1 MYAHVFLVSVHG
13 KRKPV
18 SKKSTHKSKAKSLA
32 HYKPFKRRKL
42 ETIARTTAIALPG
55 FSEEIKSEDTSESRD
70 TQTSLQASRV
80 GASSWRLVTQ
90 SKNRQLNLQV
100 KDVESVSLPRLTLR
114 RSGDGTGK
122 WMSMDGASGQ
132 QDSNTRIQAT
142 STSSSDEVDNI
153 SKIDPP
159 STHYSDQP
167 DNTSKSEATSAP
179 SVVGKS
185 SDCSSGDESNA
196 SSNKSTRSIDSKH
209 VVPIFDKLRSI
220 SPNGSMGSPQQ
231 PLQSPEDKTEALI
244 EKSQMETSESQ
255 AEKAESQ
262 MENLEIQV
270 KSEEELE
277 NVETLD
283 IASDKQSIGS
293 SKDRKS
299 VRKESLVIGTAN
311 VDVLNQS
318 SEQCVDTGSPKSKQN
333 RKSKVPKR
341 SAVYTDGKIQG
352 YVVKKSPAVKPIL
365 KEMEK
370 LCSTSASKDQN
381 NNGFQEKPRT
391 TVKVI
396 DEGHVSANVH
406 SQIVQGSLE
415 GGKGHSDVAI
425 SHEVSAPHEGMES
438 HNVTVSPAIT
448 ALHDVEPVTS
458 HDTTD
463 LSATTGMKSP
473 SQLGQDGGQVTE
485 DKKEGLRLP
494 VQPVGYIG
502 TSQSDRNT
510 HVITQDPKDF
520 YTIGQNVI
528 HIVPEKEPIEIKQE
542 VELITGVPMDQER
555 TGDTES
561 IDQSERPGYQS
572 PYEDAYLEHVT
583 SVSQQV
589 RA

>member
-1 MYAHVFLVSVHG
+1 M
-13 KRKPV
+13 

-32 HYKPFKRRKL
+32 HYKPFKRRKV
-42 ETIARTTAIALPG
+42 ETIARTTAIAVPG
-55 FSEEIKSEDTSESRD
+55 FSEEIKSEDTSESRYL
-70 TQTSLQASRV
+70 QTSLQPSRI
-80 GASSWRLVTQ
+80 GASSWKLVTQ

-122 WMSMDGASGQ
+122 WMSMDNASGQ
-132 QDSNTRIQAT
+132 QDSNIRNE
-142 STSSSDEVDNI
+142 STSSSSVPSDNI

-159 STHYSDQP
+159 STQYSDQT
-167 DNTSKSEATSAP
+167 DNTSKSEGTLAP
-179 SVVGKS
+179 SVVGEP
-185 SDCSSGDESNA
+185 SDKSSGDESNA
-196 SSNKSTRSIDSKH
+196 SSKNSTRSIDSKH

-220 SPNGSMGSPQQ
+220 SPVGSIGSPKQQ
-231 PLQSPEDKTEALI
+231 SQSHEDKAEALI
-244 EKSQMETSESQ
+244 ENSQMETSESQ

-277 NVETLD
+277 NVEILD

-299 VRKESLVIGTAN
+299 ERKETLVIGTAK

-318 SEQCVDTGSPKSKQN
+318 SEQCVDTGSPRSKQN
-333 RKSKVPKR
+333 RKSKMPKR

-370 LCSTSASKDQN
+370 LCSTVGSKDQN
-381 NNGFQEKPRT
+381 NNGVQMTAQEKPKT
-391 TVKVI
+391 TGKVI
-396 DEGHVSANVH
+396 DDGHVSPTVH
-406 SQIVQGSLE
+406 TQIVQGSFE
-415 GGKGHSDVAI
+415 GGKGYSDVTI
-425 SHEVSAPHEGMES
+425 SHKVSASHEGMES
-438 HNVTVSPAIT
+438 HDVTVSHDIT
-448 ALHDVEPVTS
+448 ALHDVESVTS
-458 HDTTD
+458 HDTSD
-463 LSATTGMKSP
+463 LPATTGMKSP
-473 SQLGQDGGQVTE
+473 SQLGQDSGQVTE
-485 DKKEGLRLP
+485 YKKEGLRLP
-494 VQPVGYIG
+494 VQLEGDIE
-502 TSQSDRNT
+502 TSQSDNNT
-510 HVITQDPKDF
+510 HVITQDPDF

-542 VELITGVPMDQER
+542 VEEIIGVSTDQER
-555 TGDTES
+555 TGDTE
-561 IDQSERPGYQS
+561 IMDHSENPGYQS